1 MLAFRPVT
9 PDDVDLLES
18 LDSDP
23 EVMRYISGGAPTP
36 RSTIVDALI
45 PRMLSQ
51 ATRPGLGFFIVSQ
64 DDASLGW
71 AHLRNDTL
79 QPAWAEV
86 GYRLFRHAWGR
97 GVATEIAKVLAN
109 RAFDELGF
117 DVVSARTLPTNL
129 ASRRVMEK
137 AGLVYSGDFTFPG
150 RELPGMSIPPMPGVL
165 YLRETVAAESIRGRA
180 P

>member
-1 MLAFRPVT
+1 MLGGPLITLRPVT
-9 PDDVDLLES
+9 PGDVDLLES

-23 EVMRYISGGAPTP
+23 EVMRYISGGVPTP
-36 RSTIVDALI
+36 RAMIVEFMI

-51 ATRPGLGFFIVSQ
+51 ATRPGLGFFIVHEN
-64 DDASLGW
+64 DVPLGW
-71 AHLRNDTL
+71 AHLRNDTFE
-79 QPAWAEV
+79 PTWAEV

-97 GVATEIAKVLAN
+97 GVATRIARDLTA

-137 AGLVYSGDFTFPG
+137 AGLVYAGDFSFPG
-150 RELPGMSIPPMPGVL
+150 RELPGMSLPPMPGVL
-165 YLRETVAAESIRGRA
+165 YLKRA
-180 P
+180 TLEA